1 MKQITFAL
9 AVISLAFITA
19 SCRKDAIENLEGN
32 ESIVYITE
40 HDSTVNFSNFQT
52 FKVADSVSVIQDGQF
67 QRRDYTA
74 YDSSLIAAI
83 RQVMIQRG
91 FQLET
96 NAAIPPDI
104 GINVSRITTA
114 YTGVISY
121 NDYYG
126 YYDSYWDPFYWGY
139 GGYEYYFPYTFGT
152 YTFHEGAL
160 VTDMVD
166 LKNPDTADNK
176 LRTVWT
182 GLARGTGIF
191 NSANINEIVQ
201 SLFNQSPYILK

>member
-1 MKQITFAL
+1 MKQINFFL
-9 AVISLAFITA
+9 LVISFAFVTI
-19 SCRKDAIENLEGN
+19 SCRKDVIKNLEGN

-67 QRRDYTA
+67 QERAYTA

-96 NAAIPPDI
+96 NSAIPPDI

-160 VTDMVD
+160 VTDMVN

-201 SLFNQSPYILK
+201 SLFNQSPYISK